1 MQIYSDWIMIFLH
14 RFNGF
19 AQFWC
24 ILFCKIEFLEL
35 WLKFLIVWKKLSTKL
50 SKSEILAFFQ
60 ISTKLS
66 ISVEDFLKLSAIWR
80 NYRQNFLY
88 RKWQENLQNFCV
100 IKKPYTIQIGGN
112 FSLDFFQDFFQVFL
126 FAFSSGL
133 GMKRGVFNH

>member
-50 SKSEILAFFQ
+50 SKAEILAFFQ
-60 ISTKLS
+60 LSTKLS

-80 NYRQNFLY
+80 NYRQNFLH
-88 RKWQENLQNFCV
+88 RKWQENLQKICV